1 MAIVQITPDTIA
13 AYWNGTLCDDRLVLT
28 VSGDRSSD
36 PPDRLE
42 LRGES
47 ADRCRLALVHYGMVL
62 QFSQPVDAASMQ
74 GSERIGMRLGLVDG
88 ALDPAGVETR
98 YAEAV
103 TGAS

>member
-1 MAIVQITPDTIA
+1 VNDPRWAHRELQEGEMAIVQITPDTIA

-47 ADRCRLALVHYGMVL
+47 ADRV
-62 QFSQPVDAASMQ
+62 ASH
-74 GSERIGMRLGLVDG
+74 SS
-88 ALDPAGVETR
+88 T
-98 YAEAV
+98 
-103 TGAS
+103 TGWCSSSVSRSTPHRCKARNE